1 MSERIR
7 TGSSKWLPIAVLFG
21 IALFPVV
28 ILQMRETLEP
38 FLSEAPLL
46 RAHKTPIPL
55 QPFTFLD
62 SSGRQRSLSD
72 FKGQHVLVNV
82 WATWCPP
89 CRKEMPA
96 LDRLQAKLG
105 ATPEPQIIAISV
117 DAVSFD
123 QLRAFYT
130 VYEIRNLALYN
141 GYESDVLAAMGI
153 GGLPTTLLID
163 HDGNE
168 MARLIGPTV
177 WDAPEIVNQLSALAS
192 TDARRTEVQYSK
204 KW

>member
-7 TGSSKWLPIAVLFG
+7 TGTSKWLPIAVLIG
-21 IALFPVV
+21 IALFPVA
-28 ILQMRETLEP
+28 ILQMRETLAP
-38 FLSEAPLL
+38 FLSETPLL
-46 RAHKTPIPL
+46 RVHKAPIPL

-105 ATPEPQIIAISV
+105 ATPEPQILAISV
-117 DAVSFD
+117 DAISFD
-123 QLRAFYT
+123 QLRAFYS
-130 VYEIRNLALYN
+130 VYKIRNLALYN
-141 GYESDVLAAMGI
+141 GNENDVLVAMRI

-163 HDGNE
+163 HEGYE
-168 MARLIGPTV
+168 MARLIGPTI
-177 WDAPEIVNQLSALAS
+177 WDAPEIINQLSALAS
-192 TDARRTEVQYSK
+192 VETKRSEVQYSK
-204 KW
+204 KR

>member
-1 MSERIR
+1 MPNRR
-7 TGSSKWLPIAVLFG
+7 SSLAILFG
-21 IALFPVV
+21 IVAFPFAIWKIREALAPYLTGV
-28 ILQMRETLEP
+28 
-38 FLSEAPLL
+38 PLL
-46 RAHKTPIPL
+46 QIHKTPISV
-55 QPFTFLD
+55 QPFNFTD
-62 SSGRQRSLSD
+62 SSGRQLSLLD

-105 ATPEPQIIAISV
+105 AAPEPQILAISV

-123 QLRAFYT
+123 QLRAFYS
-130 VYEIRNLALYN
+130 VYEIRNLAVYN
-141 GYESDVLAAMGI
+141 GNENDVLAAMGI

-168 MARLIGPTV
+168 MARLIGPTT
-177 WDAPEIVNQLSALAS
+177 WDAPEIVKQLSSLVS
-192 TDARRTEVQYSK
+192 TSTSVPEIQ
-204 KW
+204 